1 MKNKKMII
9 IIIIIV
15 LIYIFSFNMVY
26 LYQENIYKEKYN
38 MFVNNIISVIKEK
51 YPNISNKNIIDI
63 LNNQTNLN
71 YLNEYGIDYDNEFA
85 LISMDKENKKIF
97 IINNVILSLFI
108 LILSIILII
117 NKKYENNKLE
127 EIIHLIEEIN
137 KKNYNLNIKGTDE
150 TMISKL
156 KNEIYKTVV
165 MLKNDA
171 ENSLKDK
178 IIIKAYLEDISHQL
192 KTPLTVINIALDNL
206 IDNPNMDEKNRSEFI
221 SKIAKENAN
230 INNLIQNILK
240 LSKFD
245 VNVINFVNKS
255 VSIKELL
262 NKTIDKISLIADL
275 KNINIKVNILNDFNL
290 NIDINWQIEALSNI
304 VKNAIEH
311 SKENNIVYI
320 NCSDNKIY
328 SKIEIINNGIIS
340 DKELNK
346 IFDRF
351 YTNKKGYSENVGIGL
366 SLAKNIIEKK
376 KEDKMTWQKFYEM
389 YDLYGSEHEVWN
401 DYLTTKKEVTKA
413 ATVASATDFLSWFKS
428 VDLDSLQEG
437 INSVSRVIGVLQ
449 DFGTKDTTSSNK
461 VEYKPRPL
469 YKHFED

>member
-1 MKNKKMII
+1 MKNKKAII
-9 IIIIIV
+9 LIIV
-15 LIYIFSFNMVY
+15 IILIYTFSFNMVY

-51 YPNISNKNIIDI
+51 YPDISNKDIIDI
-63 LNNQTNLN
+63 LNNKTNLN

-85 LISMDKENKKIF
+85 LINMDKENKKIF

-117 NKKYENNKLE
+117 NKKYENKKLE

-156 KNEIYKTVV
+156 KNEMYKTVV
-165 MLKNDA
+165 MLKNGA

-178 IIIKAYLEDISHQL
+178 IIIKTYLEDISHQL

-230 INNLIQNILK
+230 INNLIQNLLK

-245 VNVINFVNKS
+245 VNVINFVSKS
-255 VSIKELL
+255 VSIKEFL
-262 NKTIDKISLIADL
+262 NKIVDKISLIADL

-290 NIDINWQIEALSNI
+290 NIDLNWQIEALSNI
-304 VKNAIEH
+304 VKNAIEY
-311 SKENNIVYI
+311 SKENDIVYI
-320 NCSDNKIY
+320 LAEDNKIY
-328 SKIEIINNGIIS
+328 SKIEVINNGIIN

-351 YTNKKGYSENVGIGL
+351 YTNKKGYCESVGIGL
-366 SLAKNIIEKK
+366 SLAKNIIEKNNGK
-376 KEDKMTWQKFYEM
+376 IDVY
-389 YDLYGSEHEVWN
+389 S
-401 DYLTTKKEVTKA
+401 
-413 ATVASATDFLSWFKS
+413 
-428 VDLDSLQEG
+428 
-437 INSVSRVIGVLQ
+437 
-449 DFGTKDTTSSNK
+449 KDGKTIFTIK
-461 VEYKPRPL
+461 YYK
-469 YKHFED
+469 